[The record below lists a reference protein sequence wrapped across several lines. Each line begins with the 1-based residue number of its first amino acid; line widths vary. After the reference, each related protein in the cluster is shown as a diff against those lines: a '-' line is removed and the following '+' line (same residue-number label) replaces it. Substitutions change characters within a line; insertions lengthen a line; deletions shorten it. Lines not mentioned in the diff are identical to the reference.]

1 MPLEPRLGMSVAA
14 VVILA
19 WAVFVL
25 ANPVRRTPA
34 RAVASVSP

>member
-1 MPLEPRLGMSVAA
+1 MPLQPRLGMSVAA

-25 ANPVRRTPA
+25 ASQVRRTTA
-34 RAVASVSP
+34 RASATT